1 MELRTS
7 SLLYWSQ
14 LPLAGSLLTTH
25 ATSSNSHI
33 SLILYHQ
40 YFRTST
46 SGYSYFS
53 VSFSDSV
60 PSVFSPTS
68 MSKFSWKS
76 EAGKNW
82 NRFLLNYR
90 HGTGTSIWIEKGSPH
105 VAVALARI
113 LGRHFYSSFNVR
125 LTSENRFAKA
135 WLFVE
140 MFRSS
145 LAQKVDSRKNI
156 NMMQSRQ
163 ISQCSCKTGFR
174 ILKTNVVVKVPR
186 MNLSAL
192 SKICENSQIWK
203 QVKFCLHGW
212 EVDVDV
218 PF

>member
-135 WLFVE
+135 CALRGN
-140 MFRSS
+140 FRSS

-163 ISQCSCKTGFR
+163 ISQCCCQTGFK
-174 ILKTNVVVKVPR
+174 ILKTNVAVKVP
-186 MNLSAL
+186 
-192 SKICENSQIWK
+192 
-203 QVKFCLHGW
+203 VK
-212 EVDVDV
+212 VQ
-218 PF
+218 